1 MEPINLALEMRT
13 LKPHLRHQPI
23 ANAEVTESAI
33 QMGVTIGEGIVG
45 CRKVHMVDEIAAEV
59 QDRGTERIARR
70 PGEDAQNQG
79 KIEKGVGT
87 DAHVTAQRKKDG
99 VENQKAHD
107 GILAEIGVVALD
119 QEIESS
125 TGSRQEKM
133 ENRVMVGQTVQQCLQ
148 SITAAL

>member
-1 MEPINLALEMRT
+1 MEPMNLALEMQT
-13 LKPHLRHQPI
+13 LKPRLHRQPI
-23 ANAEVTESAI
+23 ANAVVTESAI
-33 QMGVTIGEGIVG
+33 QMGVTIGEDTVG
-45 CRKVHMVDEIAAEV
+45 CRKVHMVDEIVAEV
-59 QDRGTERIARR
+59 QDRGTESIARR

-107 GILAEIGVVALD
+107 GILAETGVVALD
-119 QEIESS
+119 QERGSS

-133 ENRVMVGQTVQQCLQ
+133 ENRVMGGQTVQQCLQ